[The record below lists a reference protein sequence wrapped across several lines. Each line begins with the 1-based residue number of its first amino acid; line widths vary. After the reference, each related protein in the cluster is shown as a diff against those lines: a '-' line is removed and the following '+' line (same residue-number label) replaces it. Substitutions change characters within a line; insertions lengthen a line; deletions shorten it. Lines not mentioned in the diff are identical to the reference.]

1 MQCRHK
7 SCIRIFE
14 HNFGGFQAKIRRRT
28 MWRGI
33 AALPRRRSRQMG
45 GTAKILTKKPIKF
58 AGKACADTVTT
69 LSKVLIKTY
78 RLPYP

>member
-1 MQCRHK
+1 
-7 SCIRIFE
+7 
-14 HNFGGFQAKIRRRT
+14 

-33 AALPRRRSRQMG
+33 AALPRRRSRQMV

-58 AGKACADTVTT
+58 TGKACADTVTT

>member
-1 MQCRHK
+1 
-7 SCIRIFE
+7 
-14 HNFGGFQAKIRRRT
+14 

-33 AALPRRRSRQMG
+33 AALPRRRSRQMV